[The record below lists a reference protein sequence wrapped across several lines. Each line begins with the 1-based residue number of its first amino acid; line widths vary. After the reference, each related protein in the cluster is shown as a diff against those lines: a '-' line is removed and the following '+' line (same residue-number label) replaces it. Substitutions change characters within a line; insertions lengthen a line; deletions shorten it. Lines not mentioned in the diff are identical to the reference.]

1 MLCHSGFLSVGK
13 KYEPS
18 FSRRYRR
25 IHLLLQIVY
34 KCHVLQVYSWGSN
47 MCGQLGHVN
56 SPVTVPQQAKVH
68 SEKKTKH
75 VFYCPFK
82 HVAVTLTDVHLSMCS
97 SLMVSGFGTC
107 LLVRATPSSWLMET
121 VCSLCCCT
129 VVSSRSQDQHRA
141 RGPVKVRG
149 HPVERR
155 AIQSDP
161 LCCPSAQRF
170 VWNTEPGFL

>member
-1 MLCHSGFLSVGK
+1 MSCFAGVLMGQQHVWTAGSRQQSCYSASAGKGAFRK
-13 KYEPS
+13 KY
-18 FSRRYRR
+18 
-25 IHLLLQIVY
+25 
-34 KCHVLQVYSWGSN
+34 
-47 MCGQLGHVN
+47 
-56 SPVTVPQQAKVH
+56 
-68 SEKKTKH
+68 H
-75 VFYCPFK
+75 VFYYPFK
-82 HVAVTLTDVHLSMCS
+82 HVAVTLTHVHLSMCS
-97 SLMVSGFGTC
+97 SLMVFGFGTC

-149 HPVERR
+149 HPIEWR

-170 VWNTEPGFL
+170 V

>member
-1 MLCHSGFLSVGK
+1 MYPIEEVF
-13 KYEPS
+13 E
-18 FSRRYRR
+18 
-25 IHLLLQIVY
+25 IQIVY

-68 SEKKTKH
+68 SENNNMFFTAQ
-75 VFYCPFK
+75 
-82 HVAVTLTDVHLSMCS
+82 HVAVTLTDMHLSMCS
-97 SLMVSGFGTC
+97 SLMVFGLGTC

-141 RGPVKVRG
+141 RGSVKVRG
-149 HPVERR
+149 HPIEWR

-170 VWNTEPGFL
+170 V